1 MKNNEGQLNSDFQLV
16 TDDQQIEIKVIDI
29 VFMNF

>member
-1 MKNNEGQLNSDFQLV
+1 MKNKEGQLNSDFQLV